1 MSEAARSGS
10 AFSLVLERQK
20 LRFWKMGAVAAASW
34 GLAAVVTEAWPDV
47 ADWDN
52 TDTWAWIALGL
63 AVLLLV
69 LTPIQHRLGRAGR
82 TLGIAGPWF
91 VALGVFA
98 VVWEL
103 TTAKLGW
110 LPRPFFAPP
119 QGLVDAYAEDWPR
132 LLICAAYSLRLF
144 ACGFIAGG
152 VSGFIL
158 GVLLGWSPAVNYWGQ
173 PILKL
178 IGPVPATAWLP
189 IIFFVFPTAFGASIF
204 LVALATGIPVAILTW
219 SGVKSVANAY
229 YDVARTLGASNRFLI
244 FKVAI
249 PAALPHV
256 FVGLFMGLYSSFAVL
271 VVAEMMG
278 AKAGLGWYLQWAT
291 GYSAYGNM
299 YAALLLMAL
308 ICSGLVKFLFLA
320 RDRLLSWQKGL
331 VAW

>member
-10 AFSLVLERQK
+10 LFSTVDERQK
-20 LRFWKMGAVAAASW
+20 LRFWGMGAVAAACW
-34 GLAAVVTEAWPDV
+34 GLAAIVTVSWPDV

-52 TDTWAWIALGL
+52 TDSWAWIAAGL

-69 LTPIQHRLGRAGR
+69 LTPAQHRLGRVGR
-82 TLGIAGPWF
+82 ALAVAGPWF
-91 VALGVFA
+91 VALGVFCT
-98 VVWEL
+98 VWEL

-110 LPRPFFAPP
+110 LPRPFFSPP

-144 ACGFIAGG
+144 AFGFAAGG
-152 VSGFIL
+152 VTGFIL
-158 GVLLGWSPAVNYWGQ
+158 GVFLGWSPAVNYWGQ

-219 SGVKSVANAY
+219 SGVKSVAAAY
-229 YDVARTLGASNRFLI
+229 YDVARTLGASSRFLV

-308 ICSGLVKFLFLA
+308 ICSGLVKLLFLA